1 MRMRIGLAQ
10 LNSILGDVNGNLS
23 RAHKVVA
30 EAKSEGVDLVVF
42 PELFLTGYSL
52 AEIEEDVSLEV
63 DDERIR
69 ALAADANSTGMLIGF
84 QEGQR
89 RPHTYNSAAY
99 IEDGRVVHTHRKAYL
114 ATYGQWEE
122 SKHFTP
128 GSSLR
133 AFDTRFG
140 RMATLICFDV
150 WQPAFVFLAI
160 QDGAQVLLVPSN
172 SVRKEFAD
180 QTQNH
185 DFWSD
190 ITRFYASMFECYVV
204 FVNRVGDEGELNFWG
219 GSHVV
224 DPQGNVVVEAPR
236 DEEALVVTD
245 IDLGAVDQRRRE
257 TPLLKEARLGVLMK
271 ELERLASRGGHL

>member
-10 LNSILGDVNGNLS
+10 LNSIIGAVDENLE

-30 EAKSEGVDLVVF
+30 EAKSKGVDLIVF

-52 AEIEEDVSLEV
+52 ADIEQDVSLDV
-63 DDERIR
+63 DDDRIS
-69 ALAADANSTGMLIGF
+69 ALAAAANSTGMLIGF
-84 QEGQR
+84 QEGRR

-99 IEDGRVVHTHRKAYL
+99 LEGGRVVHTHRKAYL
-114 ATYGQWEE
+114 ATYGPWEE

-150 WQPAFVFLAI
+150 WQPAFVFVAI
-160 QDGAQVLLVPSN
+160 QDGAQVLLVPAN
-172 SVRKEFAD
+172 SVKREFAD
-180 QTQNH
+180 QTENQ
-185 DFWSD
+185 DLWSD
-190 ITRFYASMFECYVV
+190 ITRFYASIFECYVV
-204 FVNRVGDEGELNFWG
+204 FVNRVGNEGELKFWG

-224 DPQGNVVVEAPR
+224 DPQGNVIAEAPR
-236 DEEALVVTD
+236 DEESLLVTD
-245 IDLGAVDQRRRE
+245 IDLGAVDKRRRE
-257 TPLLKEARLGVLMK
+257 APLLKEARLGLLIK
-271 ELERLASRGGHL
+271 ELERLAFGGGHL